1 LPGSVKVTRI
11 AVVGDHKL
19 ASTGIAALLGREDG
33 LSPSGPFELE
43 DWASAAT
50 PERPDILLLVS
61 RRRGPISQHLFSEM
75 RRAVPGVRIVFLSL
89 VDDDAAL
96 LSALQAGVE
105 GAIDISADAAFLVRC
120 LLDVARGDIVVS
132 QPVARRLVGEYSAL
146 ANGHSAPARRY
157 VLTPRE
163 IGILR
168 LIAEGESNKGIARQL
183 SISEHTVRAHA
194 RSIMRKLEVANRVQ
208 AAAVALRSGLAAS

>member
-1 LPGSVKVTRI
+1 MVRI
-11 AVVGDHKL
+11 AVIGDHKL

-33 LSPSGPFELE
+33 LQPSGPFELE
-43 DWASAAT
+43 DWTSALALGT
-50 PERPDILLLVS
+50 PDILLLVS
-61 RRRGPISQHLFSEM
+61 RRRGPISQQLFAEM
-75 RRAVPGVRIVFLSL
+75 RRAAPGVRIVFLSL
-89 VDDDAAL
+89 VDDDDAL

-105 GAIDISADAAFLVRC
+105 GAIDISADAAFLLRC
-120 LLDVARGDIVVS
+120 LHEVSRGEIVIS

-146 ANGHSAPARRY
+146 ANGNSTANRRH

-168 LIAEGESNKGIARQL
+168 LIAEGESNKAIARQL

-208 AAAVALRSGLAAS
+208 AAAVALRTGLAAS

>member
-1 LPGSVKVTRI
+1 MIRI

-19 ASTGIAALLGREDG
+19 ASTGITALLGREDG
-33 LSPSGPFELE
+33 FAASGPFTFD
-43 DWASAAT
+43 DWRSALA
-50 PERPDILLLVS
+50 EGKPDVLLIVS
-61 RRRGPISQHLFSEM
+61 RRRGAISQQLLGGMQDALPE
-75 RRAVPGVRIVFLSL
+75 AKTVFVSL
-89 VDDDAAL
+89 VDDDEAL

-105 GAIDISADAAFLVRC
+105 GALDINADASFLVSC
-120 LLDVARGDIVVS
+120 LRDVVRGEIVIS
-132 QPVARRLVGEYSAL
+132 RPVARRLVGEYSAL
-146 ANGHSAPARRY
+146 SAGAAPAANHRR

-168 LIAEGESNKGIARQL
+168 LIAEGESNKAIARQL